1 MRPDFILKNV
11 MVYQTFRQ
19 CFEKRDVAVAGET
32 FYCISPAISYPGVE
46 ERDGKGRYMLP
57 GLVDI
62 HMHIESSMTYP
73 GEFSRITLPYGVT
86 TVVADAHE
94 MANVFGMDGIRAFM
108 AQKTK
113 QDIFWAIPS
122 SVPATNEKLET
133 AGAALGV
140 KEISEMASLDGVLCL
155 GEIMNYKDLSAEGE
169 SRTRA
174 LIDVC
179 RKAGKN
185 LRIEGHCPG
194 LTGTDLNRFIYEG
207 VDADHTQQTP
217 QSVMEKTE
225 LGMFLELQFKS
236 LTPEVVK
243 TVCDHELYE
252 NVALVTDDTMADKL
266 LTGHLNKIIETA
278 VRAGMPME
286 KAIYC
291 ATWTPSRRMHLDDR
305 GMIAPGKIADF
316 MLLDS
321 LDGIEPVV
329 VYKKGECVYCR
340 ADEVC
345 SAAKGRKAQEVCAV
359 AAGCGAEAAK
369 MQAAGISKVRAD
381 KSGQA
386 AAPVAAACSF
396 PDSFYRTI
404 NCRPAEISDFVL
416 KAEKPDAKWAE
427 VNVMKI
433 GAFGTAT
440 TPVKRRVEVK
450 DGVLD
455 WKSAG
460 LSLAVV
466 FERYGKNGNIG
477 YGFVEGALTKPGAV
491 ATTWSHDSHNLFVLG
506 TDENDMK
513 LAQRRVLELQ
523 GAYVVFAGGKSLA
536 EARLTIGGIVSDQPI
551 EVLGQELKE
560 VRAAM
565 EGLGYVNNN
574 VIMSMSTLCLP
585 VSPKLKLTDHGLL
598 TVPGQEH
605 VPLVE
610 KYGK

>member
-278 VRAGMPME
+278 VKAGMPME

-340 ADEVC
+340 ADEAC
-345 SAAKGRKAQEVCAV
+345 GAAKGRKAQEACAV

-369 MQAAGISKVRAD
+369 MQAAGISEVRAD

-386 AAPVAAACSF
+386 AAPVAAAC
-396 PDSFYRTI
+396 
-404 NCRPAEISDFVL
+404 
-416 KAEKPDAKWAE
+416 
-427 VNVMKI
+427 
-433 GAFGTAT
+433 
-440 TPVKRRVEVK
+440 
-450 DGVLD
+450 
-455 WKSAG
+455 
-460 LSLAVV
+460 
-466 FERYGKNGNIG
+466 
-477 YGFVEGALTKPGAV
+477 
-491 ATTWSHDSHNLFVLG
+491 
-506 TDENDMK
+506 
-513 LAQRRVLELQ
+513 
-523 GAYVVFAGGKSLA
+523 
-536 EARLTIGGIVSDQPI
+536 
-551 EVLGQELKE
+551 
-560 VRAAM
+560 
-565 EGLGYVNNN
+565 
-574 VIMSMSTLCLP
+574 
-585 VSPKLKLTDHGLL
+585 
-598 TVPGQEH
+598 
-605 VPLVE
+605 
-610 KYGK
+610 

>member
-1 MRPDFILKNV
+1 MTADLIIKNTNV
-11 MVYQTFRQ
+11 FMTYRQ
-19 CFEKRDVAVAGET
+19 CFEKRDVAVAGEK
-32 FYCISPAISYPGVE
+32 FYCVSPAISYPGVRE
-46 ERDGKGRYMLP
+46 IDGKGRYMLP

-133 AGAALGV
+133 AGASLGV

-169 SRTRA
+169 SRTRD
-174 LIDVC
+174 LINVC
-179 RKAGKN
+179 RNAGKN

-194 LTGTDLNRFIYEG
+194 LTGADLNRFIYEG

-217 QSVMEKTE
+217 QSVMGKTE

-243 TVCDHELYE
+243 TVCDNELYE

-321 LDGIEPVV
+321 LDGIDPVV
-329 VYKKGECVYCR
+329 VYKKGECVYCK

-345 SAAKGRKAQEVCAV
+345 GAAKGRKAQEACA
-359 AAGCGAEAAK
+359 
-369 MQAAGISKVRAD
+369 
-381 KSGQA
+381 
-386 AAPVAAACSF
+386 VAAACSF
-396 PDSFYRTI
+396 PASFYHTI

-416 KAEKPDAKWAE
+416 KAEDPDAKWAE

-433 GAFGTAT
+433 GTFGTAT

-466 FERYGKNGNIG
+466 FERYGKNGNVG

-491 ATTWSHDSHNLFVLG
+491 ATTWSHDSHNLFALG

>member
-19 CFEKRDVAVAGET
+19 CFEKRDVAVAGEK
-32 FYCISPAISYPGVE
+32 FYCISPAISYPGVRE
-46 ERDGKGRYMLP
+46 IDGKGRYMLP

-133 AGAALGV
+133 AGASLGV

-169 SRTRA
+169 SRTRD

-179 RKAGKN
+179 RNAGKN

-194 LTGTDLNRFIYEG
+194 LTGADLNRFIYEG

-243 TVCDHELYE
+243 TVCDNELYE
-252 NVALVTDDTMADKL
+252 NVSLVTDDTMADKL

-278 VRAGMPME
+278 VKAGMPMA

-321 LDGIEPVV
+321 LDGIDPVV
-329 VYKKGECVYCR
+329 VYKKGECVYCK

-345 SAAKGRKAQEVCAV
+345 GAAEDKAQETCADLS
-359 AAGCGAEAAK
+359 GCGIE
-369 MQAAGISKVRAD
+369 
-381 KSGQA
+381 
-386 AAPVAAACSF
+386 AAACSF
-396 PDSFYRTI
+396 PASFYHTI

-416 KAEKPDAKWAE
+416 KAEDPDAKWAE

-433 GAFGTAT
+433 GSFGTAT

-477 YGFVEGALTKPGAV
+477 YGLVEGALTKPGAV

-523 GAYVVFAGGKSLA
+523 GAYVVFAGGNSLA
-536 EARLTIGGIVSDQPI
+536 EARLTIGGIESDQPV

-574 VIMSMSTLCLP
+574 VVMSMSTHCLP

-610 KYGK
+610 KYEK

>member
-19 CFEKRDVAVAGET
+19 CFEKRDVAVAGEK
-32 FYCISPAISYPGVE
+32 FYCVSPAISYPGVE

-133 AGAALGV
+133 AGASLGV

-169 SRTRA
+169 SRTRD

-179 RKAGKN
+179 RNAGKN

-194 LTGTDLNRFIYEG
+194 LTGADLNRFIYEG

-225 LGMFLELQFKS
+225 LGMFLELQLKS

-243 TVCDHELYE
+243 VVCDNALYE

-266 LTGHLNKIIETA
+266 LAGQLNKIIETA
-278 VRAGMPME
+278 VKAGMPME

-329 VYKKGECVYCR
+329 VYKKGECVYCK

-345 SAAKGRKAQEVCAV
+345 GAAEGRKAQEECAG
-359 AAGCGAEAAK
+359 AAGCGAEAQSAGVNGS
-369 MQAAGISKVRAD
+369 QAG
-381 KSGQA
+381 SG
-386 AAPVAAACSF
+386 APVAAACSF
-396 PDSFYRTI
+396 PDSFYHTI

-416 KAEKPDAKWAE
+416 KAEDPEAKWAE

-433 GAFGTAT
+433 GTFGTAT

-477 YGFVEGALTKPGAV
+477 YGLVEGALMQPGAV

-523 GAYVVFAGGKSLA
+523 GAYVVFSEGSSLA
-536 EARLTIGGIVSDQPI
+536 EAGLTIGGIVSDQPV

>member
-19 CFEKRDVAVAGET
+19 CFEKRDVAVAGEK
-32 FYCISPAISYPGVE
+32 FYCVSPAISYPGVRE
-46 ERDGKGRYMLP
+46 IDGKGRYMLP

-169 SRTRA
+169 SRTRD
-174 LIDVC
+174 LINVC

-278 VRAGMPME
+278 VKAGMPME

-321 LDGIEPVV
+321 LDGIDPVV
-329 VYKKGECVYCR
+329 VYKKGECVYCK

-345 SAAKGRKAQEVCAV
+345 GAAKGRKAQEACA
-359 AAGCGAEAAK
+359 
-369 MQAAGISKVRAD
+369 
-381 KSGQA
+381 
-386 AAPVAAACSF
+386 VAAACSF
-396 PDSFYRTI
+396 PASFYHTI

-416 KAEKPDAKWAE
+416 KAEDPDAKWAE

-433 GAFGTAT
+433 GTFGTAT

-466 FERYGKNGNIG
+466 FERYGKNGNVG
-477 YGFVEGALTKPGAV
+477 YGLVEGALTKPGAV

-523 GAYVVFAGGKSLA
+523 GAYVVFSEGRSLA
-536 EARLTIGGIVSDQPI
+536 EARLTIGGIVSDQPV

-560 VRAAM
+560 VRAEM

>member
-19 CFEKRDVAVAGET
+19 CFEKRDVAVAGEK

-155 GEIMNYKDLSAEGE
+155 GEIMNYKDLSAEG
-169 SRTRA
+169 
-174 LIDVC
+174 VC

-194 LTGTDLNRFIYEG
+194 LTGADLNRFIYEG

-278 VRAGMPME
+278 VKAGMPME

-329 VYKKGECVYCR
+329 VYKKGECVYCK
-340 ADEVC
+340 DEE
-345 SAAKGRKAQEVCAV
+345 A
-359 AAGCGAEAAK
+359 CGAAE
-369 MQAAGISKVRAD
+369 
-381 KSGQA
+381 
-386 AAPVAAACSF
+386 AAACSF
-396 PDSFYRTI
+396 PDPFYHTI

-416 KAEKPDAKWAE
+416 KAEDPDAKWAE

-433 GAFGTAT
+433 GTFGTAT

-513 LAQRRVLELQ
+513 LAQRRVLKLQ
-523 GAYVVFAGGKSLA
+523 GAYVVFSEGRSLA

-574 VIMSMSTLCLP
+574 VVMSMSTLCLP

>member
-19 CFEKRDVAVAGET
+19 CFEKRDVAVAGEK

-133 AGAALGV
+133 AGASLGV

-278 VRAGMPME
+278 VKAGMPME

-340 ADEVC
+340 ADEAC
-345 SAAKGRKAQEVCAV
+345 GAAKGRKAQEACAV

-369 MQAAGISKVRAD
+369 MQAAGISEVRAD

-416 KAEKPDAKWAE
+416 KAEEPDAKWAE

-433 GAFGTAT
+433 GTFGTAT

-460 LSLAVV
+460 LTLAVV
-466 FERYGKNGNIG
+466 FERYGKNGNVG
-477 YGFVEGALTKPGAV
+477 YGLVEGALTKPGAV

-513 LAQRRVLELQ
+513 LAQKRVLELQ

>member
-278 VRAGMPME
+278 VKAGMPME

-340 ADEVC
+340 ADEAC
-345 SAAKGRKAQEVCAV
+345 GAAKGRKAQEACAV

-369 MQAAGISKVRAD
+369 MQAAGISEVRAD

-396 PDSFYRTI
+396 PDSFYHTI

-416 KAEKPDAKWAE
+416 KAEDPDAKWAE

-433 GAFGTAT
+433 GTFGTAT

-460 LSLAVV
+460 LTLAVV
-466 FERYGKNGNIG
+466 FERYGKNGNVG
-477 YGFVEGALTKPGAV
+477 YGLVEGALTKPGAV

-523 GAYVVFAGGKSLA
+523 GAYVVFSGGRSLA

>member
-1 MRPDFILKNV
+1 MDVREIDRV
-11 MVYQTFRQ
+11 MESYLHNQEMAGGALLVRKDDEIVY
-19 CFEKRDVAVAGET
+19 
-32 FYCISPAISYPGVE
+32 
-46 ERDGKGRYMLP
+46 DGKWG
-57 GLVDI
+57 
-62 HMHIESSMTYP
+62 
-73 GEFSRITLPYGVT
+73 F
-86 TVVADAHE
+86 ADLIA
-94 MANVFGMDGIRAFM
+94 
-108 AQKTK
+108 
-113 QDIFWAIPS
+113 
-122 SVPATNEKLET
+122 
-133 AGAALGV
+133 
-140 KEISEMASLDGVLCL
+140 
-155 GEIMNYKDLSAEGE
+155 
-169 SRTRA
+169 RT
-174 LIDVC
+174 
-179 RKAGKN
+179 
-185 LRIEGHCPG
+185 
-194 LTGTDLNRFIYEG
+194 
-207 VDADHTQQTP
+207 
-217 QSVMEKTE
+217 
-225 LGMFLELQFKS
+225 
-236 LTPEVVK
+236 
-243 TVCDHELYE
+243 
-252 NVALVTDDTMADKL
+252 LVTDDTMADKL

-305 GMIAPGKIADF
+305 GMVAPGKIADF

-321 LDGIEPVV
+321 LDGIDPVV
-329 VYKKGECVYCR
+329 VYKKGECVYCK
-340 ADEVC
+340 DEEAC
-345 SAAKGRKAQEVCAV
+345 GAV
-359 AAGCGAEAAK
+359 A
-369 MQAAGISKVRAD
+369 
-381 KSGQA
+381 
-386 AAPVAAACSF
+386 AAACSF
-396 PDSFYRTI
+396 PASFYHTI

-416 KAEKPDAKWAE
+416 KAEDPDAKWAE

-433 GAFGTAT
+433 GTFGTAT

-477 YGFVEGALTKPGAV
+477 YGLVEGALTKPGAV

-523 GAYVVFAGGKSLA
+523 GAYVVFAEGRSLA
-536 EARLTIGGIVSDQPI
+536 EAGLIIGGIVSDQPI

-560 VRAAM
+560 VRTAM

-605 VPLVE
+605 VPLIE
-610 KYGK
+610 KYEK

>member
-19 CFEKRDVAVAGET
+19 CFEKRDVAVAGEK
-32 FYCISPAISYPGVE
+32 FYCVSPAISYPGVE

-133 AGAALGV
+133 AGASLGV

-169 SRTRA
+169 SRTRD
-174 LIDVC
+174 LINVC
-179 RKAGKN
+179 RNAGKN

-194 LTGTDLNRFIYEG
+194 LTGADLNRFIYEG

-243 TVCDHELYE
+243 TVCDNELYE

-321 LDGIEPVV
+321 LDGIDPVV

-345 SAAKGRKAQEVCAV
+345 GAAKGRKAQEACA
-359 AAGCGAEAAK
+359 
-369 MQAAGISKVRAD
+369 
-381 KSGQA
+381 
-386 AAPVAAACSF
+386 VAAACSF
-396 PDSFYRTI
+396 PASFYHTI

-416 KAEKPDAKWAE
+416 KAEDPDAKWAE

-433 GAFGTAT
+433 GTFGTAT

-466 FERYGKNGNIG
+466 FERYGKNGNVG
-477 YGFVEGALTKPGAV
+477 YGLVEGALTKPGAV

>member
-19 CFEKRDVAVAGET
+19 CFEKRDVAVAGEK

-73 GEFSRITLPYGVT
+73 GEFSRITFPYGVT

-278 VRAGMPME
+278 VKAGMPME

-340 ADEVC
+340 ADEAC
-345 SAAKGRKAQEVCAV
+345 GAAKGRKAQEACAV

-369 MQAAGISKVRAD
+369 MQAAGISEVRAD

-416 KAEKPDAKWAE
+416 KAEEPDAKWAE

-433 GAFGTAT
+433 GTFGTAT

-460 LSLAVV
+460 LTLAVV
-466 FERYGKNGNIG
+466 FERYGKNGNVG
-477 YGFVEGALTKPGAV
+477 YGLVEGALTKPGAV

-605 VPLVE
+605 VQLVE
-610 KYGK
+610 KYER

>member
-1 MRPDFILKNV
+1 MKPDFILKNV

-19 CFEKRDVAVAGET
+19 CFEKRDVAVAGEK

-113 QDIFWAIPS
+113 QNIFWAIPS

-133 AGAALGV
+133 SGASLGV
-140 KEISEMASLDGVLCL
+140 KEVSEMASLDGVLCL

-169 SRTRA
+169 SRTRD

-179 RKAGKN
+179 RNAGKN

-194 LTGTDLNRFIYEG
+194 LTGADLNRFIYEG

-217 QSVMEKTE
+217 QSVLEKSE
-225 LGMFLELQFKS
+225 LGMFLELQLKS

-243 TVCDHELYE
+243 TVCENALYE

-266 LTGHLNKIIETA
+266 LAGQLNKIIEAA
-278 VRAGMPME
+278 VKAGMPME

-329 VYKKGECVYCR
+329 VYKKGECVFSR
-340 ADEVC
+340 AEETCGAVED
-345 SAAKGRKAQEVCAV
+345 RKAQKGCAG
-359 AAGCGAEAAK
+359 AAGCGAEAAETQK
-369 MQAAGISKVRAD
+369 AGVNG
-381 KSGQA
+381 GQTGSDT
-386 AAPVAAACSF
+386 PVAAACSF
-396 PDSFYRTI
+396 PASFYHTV
-404 NCRPAEISDFVL
+404 NCRPAEISDFIL

-433 GAFGTAT
+433 GTFGTAT
-440 TPVKRRVEVK
+440 TPVKRRVKVK
-450 DGVLD
+450 NGVLD

-513 LAQRRVLELQ
+513 MAQRRVLELQ

-605 VPLVE
+605 VLLVE

>member
-19 CFEKRDVAVAGET
+19 CFEKRDVAVAGEK

-133 AGAALGV
+133 AGASLGV

-169 SRTRA
+169 SRTRD
-174 LIDVC
+174 LINVC
-179 RKAGKN
+179 RNAGKN

-194 LTGTDLNRFIYEG
+194 LTGADLNRFIYEG

-217 QSVMEKTE
+217 QSVMGKTE

-243 TVCDHELYE
+243 TVCDNELYE

-321 LDGIEPVV
+321 LDGIDPVV
-329 VYKKGECVYCR
+329 VYKKGECVYCK

-345 SAAKGRKAQEVCAV
+345 GAAKGRKAQEACA
-359 AAGCGAEAAK
+359 
-369 MQAAGISKVRAD
+369 
-381 KSGQA
+381 
-386 AAPVAAACSF
+386 VAAACSF
-396 PDSFYRTI
+396 PASFYHTI

-416 KAEKPDAKWAE
+416 KAEDPDAKWAE

-433 GAFGTAT
+433 GTFGTAT

-466 FERYGKNGNIG
+466 FERYGKNGNVG
-477 YGFVEGALTKPGAV
+477 YGLVEGALTKPGAV

-605 VPLVE
+605 VQLVE
-610 KYGK
+610 KYER

>member
-133 AGAALGV
+133 AGASLGV

-278 VRAGMPME
+278 VKAGMPME

-340 ADEVC
+340 ADEAC
-345 SAAKGRKAQEVCAV
+345 GAAKGRKAQEACAV

-369 MQAAGISKVRAD
+369 MQAAGISEVRAD

-416 KAEKPDAKWAE
+416 KAEDPDAKWAE

-433 GAFGTAT
+433 GTFGTAT

-523 GAYVVFAGGKSLA
+523 GAYVVFAEGRSLA

>member
-19 CFEKRDVAVAGET
+19 CFEKLDVAVAGEK
-32 FYCISPAISYPGVE
+32 FYCVSPAISYPGVE

-278 VRAGMPME
+278 VKAGMPME

-340 ADEVC
+340 ADEAC
-345 SAAKGRKAQEVCAV
+345 GAAKGRKAQEACAV

-369 MQAAGISKVRAD
+369 MQAAGISEVRAD

-416 KAEKPDAKWAE
+416 KAEEPDAKWAE

-433 GAFGTAT
+433 GTFGTAT

-466 FERYGKNGNIG
+466 FERYGKNGNVG
-477 YGFVEGALTKPGAV
+477 YGLVEGALTKPGAV

-523 GAYVVFAGGKSLA
+523 GAYVVFAGGKFLA

-585 VSPKLKLTDHGLL
+585 VSPKLKLTDYGLL

>member
-19 CFEKRDVAVAGET
+19 CFEKRDVAVAGEK

-278 VRAGMPME
+278 VKAGMPME

-340 ADEVC
+340 ADEAC
-345 SAAKGRKAQEVCAV
+345 GAAKGRKAQEACAV

-369 MQAAGISKVRAD
+369 MQAAGISEVRAD

-416 KAEKPDAKWAE
+416 KAEEPDAKWAE

-433 GAFGTAT
+433 GTFGTAT

-460 LSLAVV
+460 LTLAVV
-466 FERYGKNGNIG
+466 FERYGKNGNVG
-477 YGFVEGALTKPGAV
+477 YGLVEGALTKPGAV

-513 LAQRRVLELQ
+513 LAQKRVLELQ

-574 VIMSMSTLCLP
+574 VVMSMSTLCLP

>member
-19 CFEKRDVAVAGET
+19 CFEKRDVAVAGEK
-32 FYCISPAISYPGVE
+32 FYCVSPAISYPGVRE
-46 ERDGKGRYMLP
+46 IDGKGRYMLP

-169 SRTRA
+169 SRTRD

-194 LTGTDLNRFIYEG
+194 LTGADLNRFIYEG

-278 VRAGMPME
+278 VKAGMPME

-345 SAAKGRKAQEVCAV
+345 GAAKGRKAQEACA
-359 AAGCGAEAAK
+359 
-369 MQAAGISKVRAD
+369 
-381 KSGQA
+381 
-386 AAPVAAACSF
+386 VAAACSF
-396 PDSFYRTI
+396 PASFYHTI

-416 KAEKPDAKWAE
+416 KAEDPDAKWAE

-433 GAFGTAT
+433 GTFGTAT

-477 YGFVEGALTKPGAV
+477 YSLVEGALTKPGAV

-523 GAYVVFAGGKSLA
+523 GAYVVFAEGRSLA
-536 EARLTIGGIVSDQPI
+536 EAGLTIGGIVSDQPI

-560 VRAAM
+560 VRTAM

>member
-19 CFEKRDVAVAGET
+19 CFEKRDVAVAGEK
-32 FYCISPAISYPGVE
+32 FYCVSPAISYPGVE

-140 KEISEMASLDGVLCL
+140 KEISEMASSDGVLCL

-169 SRTRA
+169 SRTRD

-179 RKAGKN
+179 RNAGKN

-194 LTGTDLNRFIYEG
+194 LTGADLNRFIYEG

-243 TVCDHELYE
+243 TVCDNELYE

-278 VRAGMPME
+278 VKAGMPME

-321 LDGIEPVV
+321 LDGIDPVV
-329 VYKKGECVYCR
+329 VYKKGECVYCK

-345 SAAKGRKAQEVCAV
+345 GAAEGRKAQEECAG
-359 AAGCGAEAAK
+359 AAGCGAEAQSAGVNGS
-369 MQAAGISKVRAD
+369 QAG
-381 KSGQA
+381 SG
-386 AAPVAAACSF
+386 APAAAACSF
-396 PDSFYRTI
+396 PDSFYHTI

-416 KAEKPDAKWAE
+416 KAEEPDAKWAE

-433 GAFGTAT
+433 GTFGTAT

-466 FERYGKNGNIG
+466 FERYGKNGNVG
-477 YGFVEGALTKPGAV
+477 YGLVEGALTKPGAV

-513 LAQRRVLELQ
+513 LAQRRLLELQ

>member
-19 CFEKRDVAVAGET
+19 CFEKRDVAVAGEM
-32 FYCISPAISYPGVE
+32 FYCVSPAISYPGVRE
-46 ERDGKGRYMLP
+46 IDGKGRYMLP

-133 AGAALGV
+133 AGASLGV

-169 SRTRA
+169 SRTRD
-174 LIDVC
+174 LINVC
-179 RKAGKN
+179 RNAGKN

-194 LTGTDLNRFIYEG
+194 LTGADLNRFIYEG

-243 TVCDHELYE
+243 TVCDNELYE

-278 VRAGMPME
+278 VKAGMPME

-321 LDGIEPVV
+321 LDGIDPVV

-345 SAAKGRKAQEVCAV
+345 GAAKGRKAQEACA
-359 AAGCGAEAAK
+359 
-369 MQAAGISKVRAD
+369 
-381 KSGQA
+381 
-386 AAPVAAACSF
+386 VAAACSF
-396 PDSFYRTI
+396 PASFYHTI

-416 KAEKPDAKWAE
+416 KAEDPDAKWAE

-433 GAFGTAT
+433 GTFGTAT
-440 TPVKRRVEVK
+440 TPVKCRVEVK

-466 FERYGKNGNIG
+466 FERYGKNGNVG
-477 YGFVEGALTKPGAV
+477 YGLVEGALTKPGAV

-523 GAYVVFAGGKSLA
+523 GAYVVFAEGRSLA
-536 EARLTIGGIVSDQPI
+536 EAGLTIGGIVSDQPI

-560 VRAAM
+560 VRTAM

-574 VIMSMSTLCLP
+574 VVMSMSTLCLP

>member
-19 CFEKRDVAVAGET
+19 CFEKRDVAVAGEK
-32 FYCISPAISYPGVE
+32 FYCVSPAISYPGVRE
-46 ERDGKGRYMLP
+46 IDGKGRYMLP

-133 AGAALGV
+133 AGASLGV

-169 SRTRA
+169 SRTRD
-174 LIDVC
+174 LINVC
-179 RKAGKN
+179 RNAGKN

-194 LTGTDLNRFIYEG
+194 LTGADLNRFIYEG

-217 QSVMEKTE
+217 QSVMGKTE

-243 TVCDHELYE
+243 TVCDNELYE

-321 LDGIEPVV
+321 LDGIDPVV
-329 VYKKGECVYCR
+329 VYKKGECVYCK

-345 SAAKGRKAQEVCAV
+345 GAAKGRKAQEACA
-359 AAGCGAEAAK
+359 
-369 MQAAGISKVRAD
+369 
-381 KSGQA
+381 
-386 AAPVAAACSF
+386 VAAACSF
-396 PDSFYRTI
+396 PASFYHTI

-416 KAEKPDAKWAE
+416 KAEDPDAKWAE

-433 GAFGTAT
+433 GTFGTAT
-440 TPVKRRVEVK
+440 TPVKCRVEVK

-477 YGFVEGALTKPGAV
+477 YGLVEGALTKPGAV

-523 GAYVVFAGGKSLA
+523 GAYVVFSEGRSLA

-605 VPLVE
+605 VQLVE
-610 KYGK
+610 KYER

>member
-19 CFEKRDVAVAGET
+19 CFEKRDVAVAGEK
-32 FYCISPAISYPGVE
+32 FYCVSPAISYPGVRE
-46 ERDGKGRYMLP
+46 IDGKGRYMLP

-133 AGAALGV
+133 AGASLGV

-169 SRTRA
+169 SRTRD
-174 LIDVC
+174 LINVC
-179 RKAGKN
+179 RNAGKN

-194 LTGTDLNRFIYEG
+194 LTGADLNRFIYEG

-243 TVCDHELYE
+243 TVCDNELYE

-266 LTGHLNKIIETA
+266 LTGHLNKIIEMA

-321 LDGIEPVV
+321 LDGIDPVV
-329 VYKKGECVYCR
+329 VYKKGECVYCKDKD
-340 ADEVC
+340 AYG
-345 SAAKGRKAQEVCAV
+345 AAE
-359 AAGCGAEAAK
+359 
-369 MQAAGISKVRAD
+369 
-381 KSGQA
+381 
-386 AAPVAAACSF
+386 AAACSF
-396 PDSFYRTI
+396 PASFYHTI

-416 KAEKPDAKWAE
+416 KAEDPDAKWAE

-433 GAFGTAT
+433 G
-440 TPVKRRVEVK
+440 
-450 DGVLD
+450 
-455 WKSAG
+455 
-460 LSLAVV
+460 LAVV
-466 FERYGKNGNIG
+466 FERYGKNGNVG
-477 YGFVEGALTKPGAV
+477 YGLVEGALTKPGAV

-523 GAYVVFAGGKSLA
+523 GAYVVFSEGRSMA

-605 VPLVE
+605 VPLIE

>member
-19 CFEKRDVAVAGET
+19 CFEKRDVAVAGEK
-32 FYCISPAISYPGVE
+32 FYCVSPAISYPGVE

-133 AGAALGV
+133 AGASLGV

-169 SRTRA
+169 SRTRD

-179 RKAGKN
+179 RNAGKN

-194 LTGTDLNRFIYEG
+194 LTGADLNRFIYEG

-243 TVCDHELYE
+243 TVCDNELYE

-278 VRAGMPME
+278 VKAGMPME

-291 ATWTPSRRMHLDDR
+291 ATWIPSRRMHLDDR

-329 VYKKGECVYCR
+329 VYKKGECVYCKD
-340 ADEVC
+340 DEACGAVE
-345 SAAKGRKAQEVCAV
+345 GRK
-359 AAGCGAEAAK
+359 AAGCGAEAAEAQSAGVSGS
-369 MQAAGISKVRAD
+369 QAG
-381 KSGQA
+381 SG
-386 AAPVAAACSF
+386 APAAAACSF
-396 PDSFYRTI
+396 PDSFYHTI

-416 KAEKPDAKWAE
+416 KAEDPDVKWAE

-433 GAFGTAT
+433 GTFGTAT

-450 DGVLD
+450 EGVLD

-477 YGFVEGALTKPGAV
+477 YGLVEGALMKPGAV

-506 TDENDMK
+506 TDESDMK

-523 GAYVVFAGGKSLA
+523 GAYVVFSEGSSLA
-536 EARLTIGGIVSDQPI
+536 EARLTIGGIVSDQPV

-565 EGLGYVNNN
+565 EGLGYANNN

-585 VSPKLKLTDHGLL
+585 VSPKLKLTDHGIL